1 MSQIRR
7 FFALPEERQGDI
19 VNVTSEYHHMAR
31 VLRMKAGDKVVIC
44 FNDGWEHLSVVENID
59 GKSVVLRI
67 EESRVSSAENGYLT
81 TLYFGVCKGDK
92 NDFVVQKAVELGV
105 NRVVLFDSRYT
116 VGECDDKKLERLN
129 RIALE
134 ASKQCGRAIAV
145 QVSRCNFARLTEE
158 LKNYDIALFC
168 YENQRE
174 GTVFDVLDSKPVK
187 NIAIIVGSEGG
198 FSPEEAQAAVDAGAT
213 AVTLGKRILRAET
226 APLYVLSLTDGIL
239 GRTK

>member
-1 MSQIRR
+1 M
-7 FFALPEERQGDI
+7 
-19 VNVTSEYHHMAR
+19 
-31 VLRMKAGDKVVIC
+31 
-44 FNDGWEHLSVVENID
+44 
-59 GKSVVLRI
+59 
-67 EESRVSSAENGYLT
+67 
-81 TLYFGVCKGDK
+81 
-92 NDFVVQKAVELGV
+92 
-105 NRVVLFDSRYT
+105 
-116 VGECDDKKLERLN
+116 
-129 RIALE
+129 
-134 ASKQCGRAIAV
+134 
-145 QVSRCNFARLTEE
+145 TEE